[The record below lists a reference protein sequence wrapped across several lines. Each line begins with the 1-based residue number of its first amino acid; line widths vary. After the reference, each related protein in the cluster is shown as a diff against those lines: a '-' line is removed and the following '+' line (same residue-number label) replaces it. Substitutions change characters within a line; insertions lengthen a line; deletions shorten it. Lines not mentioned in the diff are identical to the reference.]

1 MFSFS
6 YYCHCTHT
14 FIWSILEIWGLTEN
28 IFSILP
34 NKTWSVPFFRIYSVY
49 LKLKKMSQVVSLVRS
64 PHGDMDEKNN
74 KRVAT
79 HYYGI
84 SCPQYGQFVQVAQI
98 VYMQLPV
105 LEWS

>member
-1 MFSFS
+1 
-6 YYCHCTHT
+6 
-14 FIWSILEIWGLTEN
+14 
-28 IFSILP
+28 
-34 NKTWSVPFFRIYSVY
+34 
-49 LKLKKMSQVVSLVRS
+49 MSQVVSLVRS

-105 LEWS
+105 LE